1 MTITW
6 FITLPQIRPQMMFS
20 AVMSIT
26 SSFAVGPVIT
36 QLCGYPT
43 TDYAGHTLMTH
54 LTDYGTTRFEMGYA
68 CALATVLF
76 IIMVGF
82 NLIVKRFLFKPVK
95 KALEKRDADIGERYS
110 AANEAKR
117 SAEADKAAYRA
128 KMENAQAEAD
138 AVLQKAQKTAQLR
151 SDTMLSEAK
160 EKADLM
166 FDKAHAGIEAETR
179 RARQALK
186 QEVADL
192 SLELTEKMLKR
203 EVHADDHREL
213 IDSFIDEI
221 GGGDGTDQ

>member
-1 MTITW
+1 MQS
-6 FITLPQIRPQMMFS
+6 LE
-20 AVMSIT
+20 
-26 SSFAVGPVIT
+26 VISVNIWHILIS
-36 QLCGYPT
+36 LCN
-43 TDYAGHTLMTH
+43 L
-54 LTDYGTTRFEMGYA
+54 LI
-68 CALATVLF
+68 LF
-76 IIMVGF
+76 
-82 NLIVKRFLFKPVK
+82 LIVKRFLFKPVK

-213 IDSFIDEI
+213 IDLFIDEI